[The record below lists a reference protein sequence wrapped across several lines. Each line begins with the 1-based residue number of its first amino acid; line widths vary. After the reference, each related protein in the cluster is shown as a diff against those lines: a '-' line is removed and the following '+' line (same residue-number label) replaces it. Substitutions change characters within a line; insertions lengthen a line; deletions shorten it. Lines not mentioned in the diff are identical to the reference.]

1 MLSSLANAAKSIGSG
16 VVKAGSTALSSLGN
30 AGSAIYKGAD
40 SVLGGLL
47 PGAVAPSAGWLGQ
60 GGLGLLGTPGVTGHQ
75 FPGIGTGSGAPA
87 GGFMGGL
94 GNLYGGVDKVLG
106 GMLPNIGG
114 YGVTPSQGWLGSM
127 YGKADNALGGYL
139 PGGQTPG
146 QHTAATTNIFGQPSG
161 QGLDPNNPFDL
172 AQGQGQLSSQS
183 GGGFLD
189 RLGKYAEA
197 GSNAMDIY
205 NLTQAP
211 TANDNTTGYNQS
223 VNNAQTRV
231 IQPGVGSV
239 VHGGARG
246 AQGAAGMQYVDPAM
260 QGAHGIVV
268 PSTPGTDTAM
278 EDLQAR
284 IDQLETQ
291 LQAAGAGSAGGKNK
305 TKKTSVDTL
314 KGKVNP

>member
-1 MLSSLANAAKSIGSG
+1 
-16 VVKAGSTALSSLGN
+16 
-30 AGSAIYKGAD
+30 
-40 SVLGGLL
+40 
-47 PGAVAPSAGWLGQ
+47 
-60 GGLGLLGTPGVTGHQ
+60 
-75 FPGIGTGSGAPA
+75 
-87 GGFMGGL
+87 
-94 GNLYGGVDKVLG
+94 
-106 GMLPNIGG
+106 
-114 YGVTPSQGWLGSM
+114 M

-189 RLGKYAEA
+189 RLGKYADGA
-197 GSNAMDIY
+197 SNIMDIY
-205 NLTQAP
+205 GLTQAP

-239 VHGGARG
+239 VHGGQGG
-246 AQGAAGMQYVDPAM
+246 AMPQYVDPAM
-260 QGAHGIVV
+260 QGAQGIVV

-291 LQAAGAGSAGGKNK
+291 LQAAGAGSAPGKNK

-314 KGKVNP
+314 KGRVNP